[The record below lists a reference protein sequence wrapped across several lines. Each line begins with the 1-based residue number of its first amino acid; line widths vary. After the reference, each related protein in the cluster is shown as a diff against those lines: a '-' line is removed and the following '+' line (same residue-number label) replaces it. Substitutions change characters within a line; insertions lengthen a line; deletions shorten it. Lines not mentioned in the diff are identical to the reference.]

1 MITKLDLLNE
11 VSERELNELC
21 YLEYESEERVL
32 EDAINEALSFISSF
46 ISIPANPTPFLK
58 DLCVKLTL
66 IALKTKQ
73 GFPKDTLNEQKNE
86 IKADLIRMSKGNIPT
101 SIEDKKPPRE
111 KLRAFIHNNWSKR

>member
-11 VSERELNELC
+11 VSEKELNELC

-46 ISIPANPTPFLK
+46 ISIPDNPTPFLK
-58 DLCVKLTL
+58 DLCIKLTL

-73 GFPKDTLNEQKNE
+73 GFPKENLNEQKNE

-101 SIEDKKPPRE
+101 SINENKPPRE
-111 KLRAFIHNNWSKR
+111 KLRAFIHNNWGKR

>member
-11 VSERELNELC
+11 VSEKELNELC

-32 EDAINEALSFISSF
+32 NDCINEALSFISSF

-73 GFPKDTLNEQKNE
+73 GFPKESLNEQKNE
-86 IKADLIRMSKGNIPT
+86 IKNDLIRMSKGNIPT

-111 KLRAFIHNNWSKR
+111 KIRFFIHNNWSKK

>member
-11 VSERELNELC
+11 VSEKELNELC

-32 EDAINEALSFISSF
+32 NDGVNEALSFISSF
-46 ISIPANPTPFLK
+46 ISIPSNPTPYLK

-73 GFPKDTLNEQKNE
+73 GFPKDSLNEQKNE
-86 IKADLIRMSKGNIPT
+86 IKNDLIRMSKGNIPT
-101 SIEDKKPPRE
+101 SINENKPPRE